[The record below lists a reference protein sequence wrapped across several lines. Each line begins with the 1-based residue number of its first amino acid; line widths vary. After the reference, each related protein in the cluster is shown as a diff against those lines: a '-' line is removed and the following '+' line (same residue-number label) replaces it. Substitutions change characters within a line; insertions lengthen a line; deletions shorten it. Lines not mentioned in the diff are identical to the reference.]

1 MLRKITAP
9 FTLTLRYS
17 NAMPNFSITIR
28 NIIAPLIAACALI
41 SPLSTSMAA
50 EVAGDLLHLY
60 GKIHVSID
68 NSDTDGL
75 NDDTYQDGISV
86 SSNSS
91 RVGLKGQYQQVIYQ
105 IEQEVRI
112 DDSSKGNFADRNSFV
127 GLTGSWGSL
136 RAGIHDTPFKSI
148 GSRWGVFG
156 DTVGDRRAIL
166 GAGYESG
173 NQLNERAKNMIMY
186 QYDLDRTL
194 KVQAMYAVDPE
205 DDGTNAS
212 SVDNN
217 NNEMFGAGF
226 WWDIAEFTLSLAYE
240 DWTGHSFII
249 DGNAYR
255 IAAVWKHSNHRV
267 GAIYED
273 IDPSIVNEFSR
284 AAFGLNWKWR
294 FIEDWDLRLQYL
306 AADNA
311 ANTTETGG
319 SNISAG
325 TYHVLNDKTKLY
337 LAYTATRNDANAK
350 FSAVDGGHGDE
361 VKTVFG
367 GRPNSLSLGIE
378 FKF

>member
-1 MLRKITAP
+1 MPP
-9 FTLTLRYS
+9 F
-17 NAMPNFSITIR
+17 NIPMR
-28 NIIAPLIAACALI
+28 NIIASLIPVCSLTHHSSAL
-41 SPLSTSMAA
+41 LAA
-50 EVAGDLLHLY
+50 EVAGDLLHVY

-75 NDDTYQDGISV
+75 NDDDYQDGVSI

-112 DDSSKGNFADRNSFV
+112 DDSSKGNFADRNSYI
-127 GLTGSWGSL
+127 GLTGDWGSL

-148 GSRWGVFG
+148 GSIWGIFG

-166 GAGYESG
+166 GAGYQSG

-186 QYDLDRTL
+186 QYDHERAL

-205 DDGTNAS
+205 DDGTNAG

-217 NNEMFGAGF
+217 KNEMFGAGI
-226 WWDIAEFTLSLAYE
+226 WWRIADITLSLAYE
-240 DWTGHSFII
+240 DWTGHSYII

-255 IAAVWKHSNHRV
+255 IAAVWALKSHRF

-284 AAFGLNWKWR
+284 EAFGLNWKWR

-306 AADNA
+306 VAEGA

-325 TYHVLNDKTKLY
+325 TYYELNDKTKLY
-337 LAYTATRNDANAK
+337 MAYTATRNDANAK

-361 VKTVFG
+361 VKTIVG
-367 GRPNSLSLGIE
+367 GRPDSLSLGIE